1 LDKSNKE
8 LICFVFDTCFGI
20 IDFFLTDWESTK
32 KRQYFKGFY
41 EYHIFLSHDIFFVI
55 YYKMID
61 KMLLVDLLQSGAN
74 VTVSIRIEDLKEFA
88 QVLIEDTRKKLE
100 QVIIDDKAER
110 YIEPKEASQIIG
122 VDLSTLWRWAKRGY
136 LVPVEIGGKRRYKM
150 SEIKSILNGGRN

>member
-1 LDKSNKE
+1 
-8 LICFVFDTCFGI
+8 
-20 IDFFLTDWESTK
+20 
-32 KRQYFKGFY
+32 
-41 EYHIFLSHDIFFVI
+41 
-55 YYKMID
+55 
-61 KMLLVDLLQSGAN
+61 MLLADLLKSGAN
-74 VTVSIRIEDLKEFA
+74 ITVSVRIEDLKEFA
-88 QVLIEDTRKKLE
+88 QILIEDTQRKLE

>member
-1 LDKSNKE
+1 
-8 LICFVFDTCFGI
+8 
-20 IDFFLTDWESTK
+20 
-32 KRQYFKGFY
+32 
-41 EYHIFLSHDIFFVI
+41 
-55 YYKMID
+55 
-61 KMLLVDLLQSGAN
+61 MLLVDLLQSGAN

>member
-1 LDKSNKE
+1 
-8 LICFVFDTCFGI
+8 
-20 IDFFLTDWESTK
+20 
-32 KRQYFKGFY
+32 
-41 EYHIFLSHDIFFVI
+41 
-55 YYKMID
+55 MID

-150 SEIKSILNGGRN
+150 SEIKSILNGSKS

>member
-1 LDKSNKE
+1 
-8 LICFVFDTCFGI
+8 
-20 IDFFLTDWESTK
+20 
-32 KRQYFKGFY
+32 
-41 EYHIFLSHDIFFVI
+41 
-55 YYKMID
+55 MID